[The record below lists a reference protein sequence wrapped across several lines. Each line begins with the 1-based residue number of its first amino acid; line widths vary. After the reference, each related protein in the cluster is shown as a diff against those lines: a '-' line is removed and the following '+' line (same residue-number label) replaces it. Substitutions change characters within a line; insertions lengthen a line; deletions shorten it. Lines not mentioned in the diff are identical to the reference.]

1 MGNPNVGASRWM
13 ESPFDSLILVGSCRW
28 VAGWRASV
36 GDTFRR
42 LSGTSRNMSTRA
54 VLPKIRTMIP
64 SSFVIRALAHHGKRF
79 ECKNCGE
86 QMFVQYESGLCPLC
100 FNGRRAVDYPR
111 ARREVPA
118 SLVLAGVLDD
128 PLLEDLEPGA

>member
-1 MGNPNVGASRWM
+1 MSNPSAAGSRWM
-13 ESPFDSLILVGSCRW
+13 ESPFDSRILVGSCRR
-28 VAGWRASV
+28 VASFRESL

-42 LSGTSRNMSTRA
+42 LSGTPWNMSTRA

-64 SSFVIRALAHHGKRF
+64 SSFVIRALAHHGRRF

-100 FNGRRAVDYPR
+100 FNGRRAIDYPGV
-111 ARREVPA
+111 RREVPA

-128 PLLEDLEPGA
+128 PLLEDHDPGA

>member
-1 MGNPNVGASRWM
+1 MGNASSGRVAWI
-13 ESPFDSLILVGSCRW
+13 ESPFRLHTRGASCRRI
-28 VAGWRASV
+28 AGPWSSL

-42 LSGTSRNMSTRA
+42 FSGTSRNMSTRA

-64 SSFVIRALAHHGKRF
+64 SSFVIRALAHHGRRV

-86 QMFVQYESGLCPLC
+86 QMFVRYESGLCPLC
-100 FNGRRAVDYPR
+100 FNGRRAVAFVGPH
-111 ARREVPA
+111 RELAA

-128 PLLEDLEPGA
+128 PLLEELEPGA